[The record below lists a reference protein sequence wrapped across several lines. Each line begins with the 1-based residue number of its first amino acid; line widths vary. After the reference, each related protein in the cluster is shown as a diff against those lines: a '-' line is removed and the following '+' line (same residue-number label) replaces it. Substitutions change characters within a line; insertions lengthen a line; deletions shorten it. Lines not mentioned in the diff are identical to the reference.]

1 MHHLNK
7 TAFYALFY
15 ALGLSLTV
23 SASLVWA
30 QTPVSPFTEL
40 TDADFATGQEVFQVQ
55 CARCHG
61 MFGEGGEGPSL
72 TRAKLSYATD
82 DQQLMSIIRN
92 GISGTGM
99 PGSWQLSEP
108 HLLRVAA
115 YVSTLGILVEESMPG
130 DPEAGKLVYQTK
142 GNCASCHILA
152 GQGRGVGPELT
163 SVGQRRNA
171 EYLRQSVINPDVD
184 QPKVYSRRTG
194 TLNAFLT
201 VRIVSE
207 YGTYEG
213 LRINEDEF
221 SVQMRDVA
229 GRVYSFEKSK
239 LSSYEKA
246 FGHSLMPGYGAA
258 LNPEEVDDVV
268 SYLMTLKG
276 EA

>member
-1 MHHLNK
+1 MSQPLK
-7 TAFYALFY
+7 LTFYAF
-15 ALGLSLTV
+15 GLSLALAM
-23 SASLVWA
+23 SSLSA
-30 QTPVSPFTEL
+30 QTPASPFADLNE
-40 TDADFATGQEVFQVQ
+40 ADFITGQEVFQVQ

-61 MFGEGGEGPSL
+61 MLGEGGEGPNL
-72 TRAKLSYATD
+72 TRATLRYAANDTL
-82 DQQLMSIIRN
+82 LMSVIRN

-99 PGSWQLSEP
+99 PGSWQMSEP

-115 YVSTLGILVEESMPG
+115 YVSKLGVLAQESLPG
-130 DPEAGKLVYQTK
+130 DPEAGEVVYQTK

-152 GQGRGVGPELT
+152 GKGKGVGPELT

-171 EYLRQSVINPDVD
+171 DYLRQSVINPDLD
-184 QPKVYSRRTG
+184 QPKVYARRTG

-201 VRIVSE
+201 VRAVSE

-221 SVQMRDVA
+221 SVQLRDIS
-229 GRVYSFEKSK
+229 GRVFSFDKAK
-239 LSSYEKA
+239 LTSYEKA

-258 LNPEEVDDVV
+258 LNPQEVDDVV

-276 EA
+276 DV

>member
-1 MHHLNK
+1 MPHLIK
-7 TAFYALFY
+7 LILCASGFS
-15 ALGLSLTV
+15 LSLAT
-23 SASLVWA
+23 SLLYA
-30 QTPVSPFTEL
+30 QTTGSPFTEL
-40 TDADFATGQEVFQVQ
+40 NESDFAEGREVFQVQ

-72 TRAKLSYATD
+72 TRAKLSYASN
-82 DQQLMSIIRN
+82 DQQLMSVIRN

-99 PGSWQLSEP
+99 PGTWQISEP

-115 YVSTLGILVEESMPG
+115 YVSSLGVLEEESLPG
-130 DPEAGKLVYQTK
+130 DPTAGELVYQTK

-152 GQGRGVGPELT
+152 GKGKGVGPELT
-163 SVGQRRNA
+163 GVGQRRNA
-171 EYLRQSVINPDVD
+171 DYLRQSVINPDVD

-201 VRIVSE
+201 VRVVSE

-229 GRVYSFEKSK
+229 GRVYSFDKSK
-239 LSSYEKA
+239 LSRYEKA

-258 LNPEEVDDVV
+258 LNGKEVDDVV

-276 EA
+276 EV

>member
-1 MHHLNK
+1 MPHSLK
-7 TAFYALFY
+7 LVIR
-15 ALGLSLTV
+15 ALGLSFILPT
-23 SASLVWA
+23 SILWA
-30 QTPVSPFTEL
+30 QPADSPFVDL
-40 TDADFATGQEVFQVQ
+40 TSADFAEGREVFQVQ

-61 MFGEGGEGPSL
+61 MFGEGGEGPNL

-82 DQQLMSIIRN
+82 DDELMSVIRN

-99 PGSWQLSEP
+99 PGSWQLSDP

-115 YVSTLGILVEESMPG
+115 YVSTLGVLAEETMPG
-130 DPEAGKLVYQTK
+130 DPEEGRVVYQNK
-142 GNCASCHILA
+142 GNCASCHIVA
-152 GQGRGVGPELT
+152 GKGKGVGPELT
-163 SVGQRRNA
+163 TVGLRRSVD
-171 EYLRQSVINPDVD
+171 YLRQSVINPDVD

-201 VRIVSE
+201 VRVVSE

-221 SVQMRDVA
+221 SVQMRDMA
-229 GRVYSFEKSK
+229 GQIYSFEKST

-258 LNPEEVDDVV
+258 LNPQEVNDVV
-268 SYLMTLKG
+268 SYLMTLTG
-276 EA
+276 EG

>member
-1 MHHLNK
+1 MSHPLK
-7 TAFYALFY
+7 LVLCAV
-15 ALGLSLTV
+15 GLSLTLPT
-23 SASLVWA
+23 SALWA
-30 QTPVSPFTEL
+30 QTAAVSPFVDL
-40 TDADFATGQEVFQVQ
+40 TSADFDEGQQVFQVQ

-72 TRAKLSYATD
+72 TRAKLSYAAND
-82 DQQLMSIIRN
+82 AQLMSIIRN

-108 HLLRVAA
+108 HLLRVAG
-115 YVSTLGILVEESMPG
+115 YVSALGVLAEETMPG
-130 DPEAGKLVYQTK
+130 DPEAGLLVYQTK

-152 GQGRGVGPELT
+152 GKGKGVGPELT

-171 EYLRQSVINPDVD
+171 HYLRQSVINPDID

-201 VRIVSE
+201 VRVVSE

-221 SVQMRDVA
+221 SVQVRDMA
-229 GRVYSFEKSK
+229 GQIYSFEKSK

-258 LNPEEVDDVV
+258 LSSQEVDDVV

-276 EA
+276 EV

>member
-1 MHHLNK
+1 MPQLHKL
-7 TAFYALFY
+7 ALC
-15 ALGLSLTV
+15 ALSISFTLTSSL
-23 SASLVWA
+23 LRA
-30 QTPVSPFTEL
+30 QSIESPFVDLNE
-40 TDADFATGQEVFQVQ
+40 ADFAQGQEVFQVQ

-72 TRAKLSYATD
+72 TRAKLSYAAD
-82 DQQLMSIIRN
+82 DTQLMSIIRN

-99 PGSWQLSEP
+99 PGSWQMSEP

-115 YVSTLGILVEESMPG
+115 YVSTLGILAEESMPG
-130 DPEAGKLVYQTK
+130 DPDAGKLVYQTK

-152 GQGRGVGPELT
+152 GNGKGVGPELT

-201 VRIVSE
+201 VRVVSE

-213 LRINEDEF
+213 MRINEDEF
-221 SVQMRDVA
+221 SVQMRDIA
-229 GRVYSFEKSK
+229 GKVYSFDKAK
-239 LSSYEKA
+239 LTSYEKA

-258 LNPEEVDDVV
+258 LNPQEVDDVV

-276 EA
+276 EV

>member
-1 MHHLNK
+1 MSQLINI
-7 TAFYALFY
+7 ARYVC
-15 ALGLSLTV
+15 GLSL
-23 SASLVWA
+23 ALPSLLWA
-30 QTPVSPFTEL
+30 QTALSPFADLDEPDL
-40 TDADFATGQEVFQVQ
+40 TKGQEVFQVQ

-72 TRAKLSYATD
+72 TRAKLSYAEN

-115 YVSTLGILVEESMPG
+115 YVSALGVLAEESMPG
-130 DPEAGKLVYQTK
+130 DPQAGQLVYQTK

-152 GQGRGVGPELT
+152 GKGKGVGPELT

-171 EYLRQSVINPDVD
+171 EYLRQSVINPEVD

-207 YGTYEG
+207 LGTYEG

-221 SVQMRDVA
+221 SVQMRDIS
-229 GRVYSFEKSK
+229 GRVHSFDKAK

-258 LNPEEVDDVV
+258 LNPQEVDDVV

-276 EA
+276 EV